1 MVFIKKDITDNLEFT
16 PKNFE
21 YFVGQIPLKDSP
33 KNQIW
38 KILEESKR
46 LPAALRGYHGPYGG
60 GLFDH
65 TLLVTNFVYQIRDNP
80 KILENYIDW
89 LEEKRVDVSDNY
101 NDLDLPKAI
110 QTAIYHDFGKV
121 PYYGFKK
128 KLKIRRIYTN
138 IAQRQEASRE
148 IKKKWKYRGNDSHV
162 DECIAVLKRYYLPF
176 DDEICQAIIFH
187 HGKWSKYKPFEPT
200 KLSELIHVADMIASQ
215 FYKI

>member
-46 LPAALRGYHGPYGG
+46 LPAALRGYHGPYVG

-128 KLKIRRIYTN
+128 KLKIRRIT
-138 IAQRQEASRE
+138 
-148 IKKKWKYRGNDSHV
+148 
-162 DECIAVLKRYYLPF
+162 
-176 DDEICQAIIFH
+176 
-187 HGKWSKYKPFEPT
+187 
-200 KLSELIHVADMIASQ
+200 LI
-215 FYKI
+215 